1 MKLPLLLIIYLM
13 FIDCNSTSYKGY
25 VYDGISKKP
34 LSKVQ
39 ITDLKSGY
47 KSTTNENGYFEF
59 KKNQNIS
66 SVLILSKKLYYSDTI
81 PTVQIQNGEIQRE
94 LFNGDTI
101 YLLKKEARD
110 SIYKINNLKAH
121 K

>member
-1 MKLPLLLIIYLM
+1 M
-13 FIDCNSTSYKGY
+13 FIDCNSKSYKGY

-39 ITDLKSGY
+39 IIDLKSNQ
-47 KSTTNENGYFEF
+47 KSITNESGYFEL
-59 KKNQNIS
+59 KKNENIS
-66 SVLILSKKLYYSDTI
+66 SVLVFSKKLYYSDTI
-81 PTVQIQNGEIQRE
+81 STIQIQNGEVQKE

-101 YLLKKEARD
+101 YLLKKQARD

-121 K
+121 R

>member
-1 MKLPLLLIIYLM
+1 MKMDILNL
-13 FIDCNSTSYKGY
+13 
-25 VYDGISKKP
+25 
-34 LSKVQ
+34 
-39 ITDLKSGY
+39 
-47 KSTTNENGYFEF
+47 

-66 SVLILSKKLYYSDTI
+66 SVLIFSKKLYYSDTI

-110 SIYKINNLKAH
+110 SIYKINNLKAYQ
-121 K
+121 